1 MTFAYDASNEWVSK
15 HQMLVNGKKSDIAYE
30 DILEAGKSMGIST
43 IRCKHIVSDVE
54 KAVKTWPQLAD
65 ETGIRK
71 ETINIISNE
80 INKIL

>member
-43 IRCKHIVSDVE
+43 ARCKHIVSDVE
-54 KAVKTWPQLAD
+54 KAVKTWTQLAD

-71 ETINIISNE
+71 ETIDIISSE